1 MKLNELRYF
10 IAVAEE
16 RHFGR
21 AAQKCF
27 ISQPALSIGIKNL
40 EASMEISLFER
51 TTNEVLLTP
60 EGEKALPKARRIF
73 ELVDEL
79 FTLSHESNSMEG
91 RFNLGVI
98 FTIAPYLLPRMIPV
112 LRKNAPEIQ
121 LHIYEN
127 MTDSL
132 LPMLK
137 TGEIDAAILALPIS
151 DPTFE
156 VIELY
161 EEPFYVVTPKDH
173 PLAEK
178 EIISPGEI
186 HEYDP
191 LLLNI
196 GHCFRDQVLDSCKEI
211 NATNS
216 HHHSLETIRNI
227 VAAGH
232 QISVLPKY
240 ALMDDHLSE
249 LLHYI
254 PFTEPVP
261 TRKVA
266 LIYRKEFTQMR
277 KIEMIAQCILD
288 LKL

>member
-40 EASMEISLFER
+40 EASMEVSLFER

-79 FTLSHESNSMEG
+79 LSLSKESDSIDG
-91 RFNLGVI
+91 RFNLGII
-98 FTIAPYLLPRMIPV
+98 FTIAPYLLPKMIPS
-112 LRKNAPEIQ
+112 LREAAPEMQ
-121 LHIYEN
+121 LNLFEN

-137 TGEIDAAILALPIS
+137 TGEIDAAILALPIA

-156 VIELY
+156 IIELY
-161 EEPFYVVTPKDH
+161 EEPFYVITPKDH
-173 PLAEK
+173 PLSEK
-178 EIISPGEI
+178 EMISPDEI

-196 GHCFRDQVLDSCKEI
+196 GHCFRDQVLDRCKEI

-216 HHHSLETIRNI
+216 HHHSLETLRNI

-240 ALMDDHLSE
+240 ALTDDNLGS

-254 PFTEPVP
+254 PFTEPAP

-266 LIYRKEFTQMR
+266 LVYRKEFTQMR
-277 KIEMIAQCILD
+277 KIETIAKCIQD
-288 LKL
+288 LHL